1 MEGLRLGDSSAREQ
15 PPRAPSLIH
24 LRSFLLA
31 GQRWQDRASADHRA
45 CCAPAARGCC
55 ARSSLSAGGTSGGPH
70 PSSPACQGTQPPW
83 GLPCP
88 GPSASPALAAG
99 PGCSTRGRQSQHT
112 RLQGRL
118 PASLPRVPLCRGQAS
133 PPHCPPAPPASS
145 EPHSALCPG
154 EIQVR
159 KVDTSDEGWALEA
172 AGAPPAGTAAAWG
185 GAAKTQQGPG
195 CPASARKAPITAL
208 GPQRS

>member
-15 PPRAPSLIH
+15 PPGAPSLIH

-55 ARSSLSAGGTSGGPH
+55 ARSCLSAGGTSGGPH

-133 PPHCPPAPPASS
+133 PPHCPPASS
-145 EPHSALCPG
+145 CLLGATLSPVP
-154 EIQVR
+154 R
-159 KVDTSDEGWALEA
+159 RDTSREGGLFRGGLG
-172 AGAPPAGTAAAWG
+172 AGGCWAPPAGTAAAWG
-185 GAAKTQQGPG
+185 GAKTQRGPG

>member
-1 MEGLRLGDSSAREQ
+1 MEGPRLGDSSAREQ
-15 PPRAPSLIH
+15 PPGAPSLIH

-133 PPHCPPAPPASS
+133 PLTVPWPLLPPRSHTQPCAQERYKSGRWTLQRRAGRWRLLGRPLQEPLQPGGGRPRPSGGQAALPLPGKPPS
-145 EPHSALCPG
+145 L
-154 EIQVR
+154 
-159 KVDTSDEGWALEA
+159 L
-172 AGAPPAGTAAAWG
+172 
-185 GAAKTQQGPG
+185 
-195 CPASARKAPITAL
+195 
-208 GPQRS
+208 